1 MYFGANQLNNVAEI
15 LCLLQRHIH
24 FTFYFTLENHTIFS
38 HMLFNLCLFVAVVLL
53 NSRQN
58 VAKTSTEEIIY
69 LKRNPFA
76 IRSSID
82 KLNDGCNCR

>member
-38 HMLFNLCLFVAVVLL
+38 HILFNFCLFVAILL
-53 NSRQN
+53 RNSRQN

-76 IRSSID
+76 IWSSID

>member
-15 LCLLQRHIH
+15 LFLLQRNIH
-24 FTFYFTLENHTIFS
+24 FSFYYTVPIHTIFS
-38 HMLFNLCLFVAVVLL
+38 HMLFNLCLFVAILLL

-69 LKRNPFA
+69 LKRKPFA
-76 IRSSID
+76 IWSSID